1 MGDLV
6 SFQKLRRVV
15 GLSYSAITSL
25 REEEVHDGGL
35 SSAPDDE
42 DDISLPSDA
51 LERDRP
57 GELVQETTSVDRQT
71 GEGHTLGTHLE
82 GKNLDWEESL

>member
-1 MGDLV
+1 MDKLA
-6 SFQKLRRVV
+6 SFQKLSHVV
-15 GLSYSAITSL
+15 CLTYSAVAGF

-35 SSAPDDE
+35 SRAPDDE

-51 LERDRP
+51 LQRDRP
-57 GELVQETTSVDRQT
+57 GELVEEPTSVDRQT

-82 GKNLDWEESL
+82 GKNLDWKESL